1 MEISKQNAIILLRYD
16 ILKYKHHRFSKS
28 KSIVK
33 MCENYLYF
41 YIDFMFNFLKL

>member
-16 ILKYKHHRFSKS
+16 ILKYKHRFSKS

-41 YIDFMFNFLKL
+41 YNDFMFNFLKL